1 MPTFGEVVSS
11 ARQALGLSQ
20 RQLAARVKKE
30 DGKHISPQYLN
41 DIERER
47 RIAPSE
53 DVILHLA
60 QVLKLE
66 PDYLCGL
73 AQVWPADILAKIQHS
88 SPKSVHKAFRAF
100 RKTLKQKK

>member
-1 MPTFGEVVSS
+1 MPTFGETISS
-11 ARQALGLSQ
+11 ARKNLGMSQ

-30 DGKHISPQYLN
+30 DGQHISPQYLN

-53 DVILHLA
+53 QVILHLA
-60 QVLKLE
+60 KILKLE

-73 AQVWPADILAKIQHS
+73 AQVWPKDILEKIQHS

-100 RKTLKQKK
+100 RKSLKHKK

>member
-1 MPTFGEVVSS
+1 MPTFGEVVST
-11 ARQALGLSQ
+11 ARQSLGLSQ
-20 RQLAARVKKE
+20 RQVAARVKKE

-47 RIAPSE
+47 RVAPSE
-53 DVILHLA
+53 PVILDFA
-60 QVLKLE
+60 KVLQLD

-73 AQVWPADILAKIQHS
+73 AQVFPADIHTKIQRS

-100 RKTLKQKK
+100 RKSLKAKK